1 MADKP
6 KQPSEGLLIKNAR
19 ERANLSVR
27 AAARRASM
35 SEGRWRQ
42 IENGY
47 QTPAKGEFYPVRGPD
62 MTVARMARVVDVA
75 PEELADSGRADAADK
90 LRELNAPRPATAG
103 QRDDFDLRI
112 ARLMAD
118 PKGRRI
124 LESVLDMY
132 EESHPR

>member
-6 KQPSEGLLIKNAR
+6 KQPPEGVLIRNAR

-27 AAARRASM
+27 EAARRASM

-47 QTPAKGEFYPVRGPD
+47 STPAKGEYYQVRGPD
-62 MTVARMARVVDVA
+62 RTVARMARVVDVT
-75 PEELADSGRADAADK
+75 PEELAATGREDAAEK
-90 LRELNAPRPATAG
+90 LRELNAPRSATAG
-103 QRDDFDLRI
+103 RPDDLDRRI

-118 PKGRRI
+118 PKARRL
-124 LESVLDMY
+124 LESFVEIV